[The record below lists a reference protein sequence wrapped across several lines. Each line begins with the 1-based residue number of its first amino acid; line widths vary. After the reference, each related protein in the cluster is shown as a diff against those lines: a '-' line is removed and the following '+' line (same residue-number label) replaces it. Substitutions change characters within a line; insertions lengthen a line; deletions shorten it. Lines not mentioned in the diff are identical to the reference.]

1 MISERDARIIHA
13 LVSDSETSKFCR
25 WYDYANPQFEL
36 YFEYENIK
44 NSKVYDTPA
53 NRDFDP
59 ETSGCG
65 CCGYV
70 FLKPM
75 DSGVWAMWAQYGIDD
90 TPHNTPIDFYW
101 EFSHAI
107 ADIADAY
114 PIPRD
119 VWRDVVSVV
128 RPLL

>member
-13 LVSDSETSKFCR
+13 LVASEETRDFCS

-36 YFEYENIK
+36 YFEYENIP
-44 NSKVYDTPA
+44 NSKFYDTPE
-53 NRDFDP
+53 NRDFDS

-75 DSGVWAMWAQYGIDD
+75 DSGVWAMWSQYGIDD
-90 TPHNTPIDFYW
+90 CKKNTPINFYW

-107 ADIADAY
+107 ANIADAC

>member
-1 MISERDARIIHA
+1 MVSERDARIIHA
-13 LVSDSETSKFCR
+13 LVTNEKTRDFCS
-25 WYDYANPQFEL
+25 WYDDANKKFEM
-36 YFEYENIK
+36 YFEYENIP
-44 NSKVYDTPA
+44 NSKFYDTPA
-53 NRDFDP
+53 NCYFDT

-75 DSGVWAMWAQYGIDD
+75 DSGVWSMWSEYGIDD
-90 TPHNTPIDFYW
+90 DPRNTPIDFYW